1 MNVDEYV
8 LEDIVTAHPMRPQI
22 LVPFAVL
29 RLADV
34 AYPTRQEATLQVT
47 LQAIRGYVGTRPLKV
62 SWALAHTEAQAA
74 TRGMPAESITEFA
87 ACGVACVLVAR
98 YTGLQIVD
106 TAGRG
111 QGYDYIAV
119 GSEGQEW
126 GLEVSGVTQANLT
139 AQHRLKR
146 NQLLSNPQGLGG
158 YVAVVRFASLE
169 AIFSFHPQGRSRHDG

>member
-1 MNVDEYV
+1 
-8 LEDIVTAHPMRPQI
+8 
-22 LVPFAVL
+22 
-29 RLADV
+29 
-34 AYPTRQEATLQVT
+34 
-47 LQAIRGYVGTRPLKV
+47 
-62 SWALAHTEAQAA
+62 
-74 TRGMPAESITEFA
+74 
-87 ACGVACVLVAR
+87 
-98 YTGLQIVD
+98 VD